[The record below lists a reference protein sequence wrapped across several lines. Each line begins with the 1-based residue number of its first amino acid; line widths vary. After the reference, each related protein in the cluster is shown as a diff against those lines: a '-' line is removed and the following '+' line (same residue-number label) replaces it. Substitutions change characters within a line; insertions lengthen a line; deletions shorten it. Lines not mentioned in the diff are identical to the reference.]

1 MSNILTTED
10 IKKLDRGTKLELP
23 AGALL
28 TSAARDLAE
37 ARGIELLEGAG
48 ATASPLSGGGPPPPP
63 LDRAAREIHASEPV
77 PLPKG
82 SGRRGPTPE
91 LWSNLVQKEAGPRPA
106 AEGGM
111 EWLGPRA
118 THVDGCLMGTGPCD
132 RESMVVV
139 TAVGRN
145 RPRVLA
151 ELATGIADLEGDIQE
166 ISQRIVGGH
175 FHAIITVDTAR
186 CNADFSG
193 VKRALEGLSKEGD
206 YQVHVQHEKVFSYMH
221 RI

>member
-23 AGALL
+23 AGAML

-37 ARGIELLEGAG
+37 AKGIELLEA
-48 ATASPLSGGGPPPPP
+48 ASASSSPLSAGGPPPPS
-63 LDRAAREIHASEPV
+63 LDRAAQEIHASAP
-77 PLPKG
+77 PQLPPG

-91 LWSNLVQKEAGPRPA
+91 LWSNLLQKEGGPKPAASPGAELFGPRD
-106 AEGGM
+106 
-111 EWLGPRA
+111 
-118 THVDGCLMGTGPCD
+118 THIDGCLMGSGTCD

-139 TAVGRN
+139 TTVGRN

-151 ELATGIADLEGDIQE
+151 ELATGIADLQGDVQE

-186 CNADFSG
+186 CTTDFSG
-193 VKRALEGLSKEGD
+193 FKRALEGLSKEGD